1 MTEAQRCQQ
10 QLRASVPGWARGSK
24 TSATRPFPCAKIGGV
39 MALPRG
45 SPRLVGAPLGVPR
58 GWTRAGLGDRGTARS
73 CSAGTAAAGRRAQGA
88 RPVLGPELRNGVSGG
103 APENTPYLWGQE
115 MSLNVCSCDFRGGFS
130 VLVSVVWQTLAGCT
144 GWHKNTK
151 CVLAVV
157 RSEMLVKHCGLSQ
170 KCLKITLGYQSTAGS
185 AAASRA
191 RQLGELSS
199 RNVCAPAGVVLAV
212 PALPHRDT
220 AAAPLGAHDEY

>member
-1 MTEAQRCQQ
+1 M
-10 QLRASVPGWARGSK
+10 SVAV
-24 TSATRPFPCAKIGGV
+24 I
-39 MALPRG
+39 
-45 SPRLVGAPLGVPR
+45 
-58 GWTRAGLGDRGTARS
+58 
-73 CSAGTAAAGRRAQGA
+73 
-88 RPVLGPELRNGVSGG
+88 SG
-103 APENTPYLWGQE
+103 E
-115 MSLNVCSCDFRGGFS
+115 
-130 VLVSVVWQTLAGCT
+130 VSVSLCLSCGKHCHMART

-199 RNVCAPAGVVLAV
+199 RNVCAPASVVLAV

>member
-1 MTEAQRCQQ
+1 M
-10 QLRASVPGWARGSK
+10 SVAV
-24 TSATRPFPCAKIGGV
+24 I
-39 MALPRG
+39 
-45 SPRLVGAPLGVPR
+45 
-58 GWTRAGLGDRGTARS
+58 
-73 CSAGTAAAGRRAQGA
+73 
-88 RPVLGPELRNGVSGG
+88 SG
-103 APENTPYLWGQE
+103 E
-115 MSLNVCSCDFRGGFS
+115 
-130 VLVSVVWQTLAGCT
+130 VSVSLCLSCHMART
-144 GWHKNTK
+144 GWYKNTK